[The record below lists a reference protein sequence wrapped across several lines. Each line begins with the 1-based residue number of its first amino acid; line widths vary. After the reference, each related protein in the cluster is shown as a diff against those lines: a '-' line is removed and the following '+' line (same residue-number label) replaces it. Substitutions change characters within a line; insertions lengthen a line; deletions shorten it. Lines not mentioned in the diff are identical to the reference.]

1 MIFVNGRKGKAIRS
15 LIYSLNYHKI
25 LDGCEIMG
33 LRIFFVTC
41 MQKVFLQVVT
51 IKNLKRVSL
60 KSLDDEF
67 HVAISKVKV
76 DKEL

>member
-1 MIFVNGRKGKAIRS
+1 
-15 LIYSLNYHKI
+15 
-25 LDGCEIMG
+25 MG

-67 HVAISKVKV
+67 HVAISNVKL

>member
-33 LRIFFVTC
+33 LRIFFCYLHTKSFFAGSDY
-41 MQKVFLQVVT
+41 QEFEEGI
-51 IKNLKRVSL
+51 IK
-60 KSLDDEF
+60 KS
-67 HVAISKVKV
+67 
-76 DKEL
+76 